1 VSYATRSD
9 LAQYLAVPEPELP
22 QQADRLLARASEDI
36 AFFTMGRLDT
46 DLPAHQDAARQATC
60 AQVEFF
66 LEAGEGIGPAVT
78 QRTVGRVSESYASA
92 SPQLAPRAHRI
103 LAQAGLLYAG
113 AEAL

>member
-1 VSYATRSD
+1 MSYATRSD